1 MLQLTAPSD
10 YASPDLSV
18 DGPQP
23 LRGAIQAFEPLV
35 GIEGWALSLESA
47 SEPVELEL
55 TVGGETFAFTV
66 TDERRP
72 EIDRMLGQE
81 ALCGFRFGPD
91 VFGRLARL
99 SAHRRELPVGV
110 RIAGTDISLRPARGR
125 LPSVG
130 DLVEE
135 WQSAVLG
142 ASAPPERLAGR
153 GERLLARL
161 AALRGQAEILRER
174 PLRPL
179 SDHDVGQI
187 DAVHPASESQVWIV
201 GWMKR
206 GIEPDF
212 PAAVV
217 DRQKFPAGMA
227 ILQYERPDLP
237 TTSVGFIGVMDTVWA
252 PPPVMKEG
260 FLYLGRQGQYH
271 LRYGPQ
277 TRLLRADAFLAAFG
291 QAQAQALP
299 GGHAE
304 AMAALL
310 HSGSNWLPGNAL
322 AAGVAAEGGID
333 RLLMLPGFGC
343 LAEGWAVSP
352 AKRVETFHMKIGD
365 CVLVAD
371 EAATG
376 FRARA
381 DLQPVFGGVA
391 SVVARAG
398 FSAVLRGALGA
409 DASGAPLLRIV
420 HDDGSMAVQRVEP
433 KVLRRLDPIADGDE
447 VLRLFPALRHEGF
460 YPDFLKAASRLC
472 TGRTAEPQALAL
484 EPARRVVVVRLPSD
498 ISNVNLC
505 LDRLARHAAGFAG
518 DIGIALLCDQ
528 GRARSEALLRFED
541 LKGELD
547 APLSLFMLAHE
558 HDALA
563 ELPAILS
570 RVRAERFVY
579 LGRGIVPTP
588 RGWSAIDAA
597 LDRFGHAIDRFEIV
611 DDAGAPDR
619 VDGALSAAA
628 FGWSTPALMEWSLS
642 APRFTRGLHKG
653 SGLPETPGRDRT
665 AQGAAMRIER
675 PRASRLAD
683 MLDEDI
689 LRLSEKAARP

>member
-1 MLQLTAPSD
+1 M
-10 YASPDLSV
+10 
-18 DGPQP
+18 DGVQP
-23 LRGAIQAFEPLV
+23 LRGAVQTFEPLV
-35 GIEGWALSLESA
+35 GIEGWALSLEA
-47 SEPVELEL
+47 PGEPVELEL

-66 TDERRP
+66 TEERRP
-72 EIDRMLGQE
+72 EIDRALGQE
-81 ALCGFRFGPD
+81 TRCGFRFGPD
-91 VFGRLARL
+91 IFGRLARL
-99 SAHRRELPVGV
+99 SAHRRPFPVGV
-110 RIAGTDISLRPARGR
+110 RIAGSDVSLRPARGG

-142 ASAPPERLAGR
+142 AGAPSEHKMGR
-153 GERLLARL
+153 GDRLLARL
-161 AALRGQAEILRER
+161 AALRGQAEALRDR

-201 GWMKR
+201 GSMKR

-217 DRQKFPAGMA
+217 DRQKFPSGIAL
-227 ILQYERPDLP
+227 LQYERADLA
-237 TTSVGFIGVMDTVWA
+237 TSSVGFIGVMDTAWA
-252 PPPVMKEG
+252 PPLAMKDG
-260 FLYLGRQGQYH
+260 FVYLGRQGQYH

-291 QAQAQALP
+291 QAQALP

-322 AAGVAAEGGID
+322 AAGIAAEGGVD

-376 FRARA
+376 FRPRP
-381 DLQPVFGGVA
+381 DLQPVFGGVS

-420 HDDGSMAVQRVEP
+420 HHDGSMAVQRVEP
-433 KVLRRLDPIADGDE
+433 KVLRRLDPVADGEE
-447 VLRLFPALRHEGF
+447 VLRLFPALRHESF
-460 YPDFLKAASRLC
+460 YPDFLKSAARLNAERV
-472 TGRTAEPQALAL
+472 GEPQALAL
-484 EPARRVVVVRLPSD
+484 QPARRVVVVRLPAEV
-498 ISNVNLC
+498 SNLNLC
-505 LDRLARHAAGFAG
+505 LDRLSRHASAFPA

-528 GRARSEALLRFED
+528 GRARSEALLRFEE
-541 LKGELD
+541 LKAELT
-547 APLSLFMLAHE
+547 APLSLFLLGHE
-558 HDALA
+558 NDALA
-563 ELPAILS
+563 ELPGLLS
-570 RVRAERFVY
+570 RLKAERFVH

-588 RGWSAIDAA
+588 AGWTAIEAS
-597 LDRFGHAIDRFEIV
+597 LGRLGHAIDRFEIV

-628 FGWSTPALMEWSLS
+628 FGWSTPALLEWSLS
-642 APRFTRGLHKG
+642 APRLSRGLYKD
-653 SGLPETPGRDRT
+653 SGLPRTPGRDRV
-665 AQGAAMRIER
+665 AKGAAMRTER

-683 MLDEDI
+683 ILDEDL
-689 LRLSEKAARP
+689 LRLFETEARA